1 MTTEWNPFLGYRIS
15 SLRRRRR
22 RRRRGMPGK
31 DTEERH
37 HLKARRKALI
47 ETEPALIL
55 NFQSP
60 EL

>member
-1 MTTEWNPFLGYRIS
+1 
-15 SLRRRRR
+15 
-22 RRRRGMPGK
+22 MPGK